1 MPESEISFG
10 YSLMSVD
17 SRNNINN
24 LSGGLCPYTPAK
36 GLYNPLET
44 QY

>member
-17 SRNNINN
+17 SRDNANN
-24 LSGGLCPYTPAK
+24 LSGDSVPPAK